1 MIHGVKRLYISYNS
15 DLLNALVELDA
26 KKLENFSNMDVSQF
40 FLNSQMIGFWALI
53 IYALIVLLIKWKIK
67 QQLTDTV
74 FSFILVFLLFPIGFF
89 NIRFITSL
97 FNSIGGVFTNDIG
110 FSFLISGLTLTLI
123 GLAILSVEIKIGI
136 KTTHNKV

>member
-1 MIHGVKRLYISYNS
+1 M
-15 DLLNALVELDA
+15 NALVELDA

>member
-1 MIHGVKRLYISYNS
+1 M
-15 DLLNALVELDA
+15 NALVELDA

-67 QQLTDTV
+67 QKLTDTV